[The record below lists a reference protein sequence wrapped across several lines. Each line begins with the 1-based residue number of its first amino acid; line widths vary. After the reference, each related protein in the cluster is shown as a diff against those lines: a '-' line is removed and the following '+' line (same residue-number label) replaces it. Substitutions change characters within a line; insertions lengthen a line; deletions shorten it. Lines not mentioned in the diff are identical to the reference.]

1 MIYNEVPVMLLVFVE
16 EFESD
21 RIVLTGFP
29 LDAKHIS
36 FPEISRNLIIRYV
49 RLEKKCYGSID

>member
-1 MIYNEVPVMLLVFVE
+1 MLVVFVE

-36 FPEISRNLIIRYV
+36 FPKMSKNLIIRDV
-49 RLEKKCYGSID
+49 RLEKKCYGFID

>member
-1 MIYNEVPVMLLVFVE
+1 MLVVFVE
-16 EFESD
+16 EFEYD

-36 FPEISRNLIIRYV
+36 FPEMSKNLIIRDV
-49 RLEKKCYGSID
+49 RLEKNVMGL